1 MAETSRERLVR
12 TLGMIA
18 YLEAHGSTRFA
29 QLADHFGVPATR
41 IEKDL
46 WTLTT
51 SGIPPYM
58 PDECIEFD
66 FDDLEDGIATLV
78 ESQGASQVRLSGR
91 EAVALIGAL
100 ATMISA
106 GTAPEGAADVLA
118 KIQAAYGGPAPVDVV
133 STAPT
138 ADAGVTEVLKDAIA
152 RGQALE
158 LTYTDAQDRRS
169 TRVIEPHRLVAIDGV
184 GYVECYCLKANDYR
198 TLRLSRINS
207 ATPTDVLVTRPR
219 SEDHGF
225 TLSPQFQAEVV
236 IHRAARWA
244 FEDISGV
251 EITDN
256 GDLATVTFGVPNV
269 DWAAARVLSIA
280 PSVVSIAPE
289 QLREAVA
296 RHANA
301 VAAAHSV

>member
-1 MAETSRERLVR
+1 MTETSRDRLVR

-18 YLEAHGSTRFA
+18 YLEAHGSTPFA
-29 QLADHFGVPATR
+29 QLAAHFDVPVKR

-106 GTAPEGAADVLA
+106 GTAPAGADEVLE
-118 KIQAAYGGPAPVDVV
+118 KIQKAYGGPAPVEVV
-133 STAPT
+133 GSPT
-138 ADAGVTEVLKDAIA
+138 MADAGVTNVLEDAIT
-152 RGQALE
+152 RGQAVALS
-158 LTYTDAQDRRS
+158 YTNAQDHRS
-169 TRVIEPHRLVAIDGV
+169 TRVVEPHRLVAIDGV
-184 GYVECYCLKANDYR
+184 GYVECFCLKANDYR

-207 ATPTDVLVTRPR
+207 ARPTDVLVTRPR
-219 SEDHGF
+219 REDHGF
-225 TLSPQFQAEVV
+225 SLEPQFQAEVA
-236 IHRAARWA
+236 IRRAARWA
-244 FEDISGV
+244 FEDIAGV
-251 EITDN
+251 NITDD
-256 GDLATVTFGVPNV
+256 GDVTTVTFGVANV

-280 PSVVSIAPE
+280 PAVVSIAPE

-296 RHANA
+296 RHADA

>member
-1 MAETSRERLVR
+1 M
-12 TLGMIA
+12 
-18 YLEAHGSTRFA
+18 
-29 QLADHFGVPATR
+29 
-41 IEKDL
+41 
-46 WTLTT
+46 
-51 SGIPPYM
+51 
-58 PDECIEFD
+58 
-66 FDDLEDGIATLV
+66 
-78 ESQGASQVRLSGR
+78 RLSGR

-106 GTAPEGAADVLA
+106 GTAPEGAGNVLA

-133 STAPT
+133 SSAPT
-138 ADAGVTEVLKDAIA
+138 ADAHVTNALEDAIA

-158 LTYTDAQDRRS
+158 LSYTDAQDRRS

-184 GYVECYCLKANDYR
+184 GYVECFCLKANDYR

-207 ATPTDVLVTRPR
+207 ATPADVLVTRPR

-225 TLSPQFQAEVV
+225 TLEPLFQAEVS
-236 IHRAARWA
+236 IRRSARWA
-244 FEDISGV
+244 FEDIAGV
-251 EITDN
+251 QITDN

-280 PSVVSIAPE
+280 PSVVSIAPD
-289 QLREAVA
+289 QLRKAVA
-296 RHANA
+296 EHADA

>member
-1 MAETSRERLVR
+1 MAETSRDRLVR
-12 TLGMIA
+12 ALGMIA
-18 YLEAHGSTRFA
+18 YLEAHGSTSFE
-29 QLADHFGVPATR
+29 QLADHFGVPPAR

-46 WTLTT
+46 WALTT

-66 FDDLEDGIATLV
+66 FDDLEEGVATLV

-106 GTAPEGAADVLA
+106 GTAPEGAGDVLD
-118 KIQAAYGGPAPVDVV
+118 KIQEAYGGPAPVDVV
-133 STAPT
+133 SSAATAQ
-138 ADAGVTEVLKDAIA
+138 GHVTQALKDAISS
-152 RGQALE
+152 GQALE
-158 LTYTDAQDRRS
+158 LEYTDAQDHRS

-184 GYVECYCLKANDYR
+184 GYVECFCLKANNYR

-207 ATPTDVLVTRPR
+207 ASPTDVLVTRPP

-225 TLSPQFQAEVV
+225 TLEPQFQAEVS
-236 IHRAARWA
+236 IQRSARWA

-251 EITDN
+251 QISDD
-256 GDLATVTFGVPNV
+256 GDLATVSFGVPNV

-280 PSVVSIAPE
+280 PAVVSIAPRE
-289 QLREAVA
+289 LRVAVA
-296 RHANA
+296 RHADA

>member
-1 MAETSRERLVR
+1 MAETSRDRLVR
-12 TLGMIA
+12 VLGMIA
-18 YLEAHGSTRFA
+18 YLEAHGPTPFT
-29 QLADHFGVPATR
+29 QLATHFGVSAAR

-66 FDDLEDGIATLV
+66 FDDLEDGVATLV

-106 GTAPEGAADVLA
+106 GTAPAGAPDVLE
-118 KIQAAYGGPAPVDVV
+118 KIRGAYYGPAPVEVV
-133 STAPT
+133 SSAPT
-138 ADAGVTEVLKDAIA
+138 ADAELTQALKDAIA
-152 RGQALE
+152 VGRAVE
-158 LTYTDAQDRRS
+158 LSYTDAQDTRS

-207 ATPTDVLVTRPR
+207 ATPIDVLVTRPR
-219 SEDHGF
+219 AEDHGF
-225 TLSPQFQAEVV
+225 TLEPQFHAELS
-236 IHRAARWA
+236 IQRSARWA
-244 FEDISGV
+244 FEDIAGV

-256 GDLATVTFGVPNV
+256 GDLATVRFGVPNV

-280 PSVVSIAPE
+280 PAVVSLGPE
-289 QLREAVA
+289 QLRVAVKRHADAVA
-296 RHANA
+296 SAHA
-301 VAAAHSV
+301 V

>member
-1 MAETSRERLVR
+1 MAETSRDRLVR

-18 YLEAHGSTRFA
+18 YLEANGSTPFA
-29 QLADHFGVPATR
+29 QLAERFNVPVKR

-46 WTLTT
+46 WSLTT

-66 FDDLEDGIATLV
+66 FDDLEEGIATLV

-106 GTAPEGAADVLA
+106 GTAPEGAEDILA

-133 STAPT
+133 SSASTS
-138 ADAGVTEVLKDAIA
+138 DAQIMQTLKDAIQ

-158 LTYTDAQDRRS
+158 LSYTNAQDQRS

-184 GYVECYCLKANDYR
+184 GYVECFCLKANDYR

-207 ATPTDVLVTRPR
+207 AAPTDVLVTRPR
-219 SEDHGF
+219 SEEPGF
-225 TLSPQFQAEVV
+225 TLVPLFQAEVV
-236 IHRAARWA
+236 IQRAARWA
-244 FEDISGV
+244 FEDITGV
-251 EITDN
+251 DITDN
-256 GDLATVTFGVPNV
+256 GDVATVTFGVSNI
-269 DWAAARVLSIA
+269 DWAAGRVLAIA
-280 PSVVSIAPE
+280 PSLVSVEPE
-289 QLREAVA
+289 PLRKAVA
-296 RHANA
+296 RHADA
-301 VAAAHSV
+301 VAAAHSD

>member
-18 YLEAHGSTRFA
+18 YLEAHGSTPFA
-29 QLADHFGVPATR
+29 QLAEHFNVPAAR

-51 SGIPPYM
+51 SGIPPYL

-66 FDDLEDGIATLV
+66 FDDLEDGIATLT

-100 ATMISA
+100 ATMVSA
-106 GTAPEGAADVLA
+106 GTAPDGAVDVLE
-118 KIQAAYGGPAPVDVV
+118 KIQMAYGGPAPVDVV
-133 STAPT
+133 SSAPA
-138 ADAGVTEVLKDAIA
+138 ADAAVTQSLKHAIA

-158 LTYTDAQDRRS
+158 LSYTDAQDRRS

-207 ATPTDVLVTRPR
+207 AHPTDVLVTRPR

-225 TLSPQFQAEVV
+225 TLEPLFTAEVV
-236 IHRAARWA
+236 IQRAARWA
-244 FEDISGV
+244 FEDIAGV
-251 EITDN
+251 QITDN

-280 PSVVSIAPE
+280 PSVVSISPA
-289 QLREAVA
+289 QLRETLA
-296 RHANA
+296 RHADA

>member
-1 MAETSRERLVR
+1 MTETSRERLVR

-18 YLEAHGSTRFA
+18 YLEAHGSTPFA
-29 QLADHFGVPATR
+29 QLAEHFNVSAKR

-66 FDDLEDGIATLV
+66 FNDLEDGIATLV

-106 GTAPEGAADVLA
+106 GTAPEGATDVLE
-118 KIQAAYGGPAPVDVV
+118 KIRAAYGGPAPVDVV
-133 STAPT
+133 SSAPT
-138 ADAGVTEVLKDAIA
+138 ADARVTDALKHAIS
-152 RGQALE
+152 RGQAVE
-158 LTYTDAQDRRS
+158 LSYTDARDRR
-169 TRVIEPHRLVAIDGV
+169 TARVIEPHRLVAIDGV
-184 GYVECYCLKANDYR
+184 GYVECYCLKADDYR

-207 ATPTDVLVTRPR
+207 AVPTDVLVTRPR
-219 SEDHGF
+219 TEDQGF
-225 TLSPQFQAEVV
+225 SLTPLFQAEVS
-236 IHRAARWA
+236 IRRHARSA
-244 FEDISGV
+244 FEDIVGV
-251 EITDN
+251 DITDN
-256 GDLATVTFGVPNV
+256 GEFATVTFGVPNV

-280 PSVVSIAPE
+280 PAVVSIAPKK
-289 QLREAVA
+289 LRQAVA
-296 RHANA
+296 RHAEA

>member
-18 YLEAHGSTRFA
+18 YLEVHGSTPFQ

-51 SGIPPYM
+51 SGIPPYL

-66 FDDLEDGIATLV
+66 FDDLDDGIATLV

-106 GTAPEGAADVLA
+106 GTAPDGAAEVLE
-118 KIQAAYGGPAPVDVV
+118 KIQTAYGGPAPVDVV
-133 STAPT
+133 SSAPT
-138 ADAGVTEVLKDAIA
+138 ADAVVTEALKTAIS

-158 LTYTDAQDRRS
+158 LSYTDAQDRRS
-169 TRVIEPHRLVAIDGV
+169 IRVIEPHRLVAIDGV

-219 SEDHGF
+219 REDHGF
-225 TLSPQFQAEVV
+225 TLEPQFQAEVS
-236 IHRAARWA
+236 IRRSARWA
-244 FEDISGV
+244 FEDIAGV
-251 EITDN
+251 QITDN
-256 GDLATVTFGVPNV
+256 GDLATVAFGVPNV

-280 PSVVSIAPE
+280 PSVVSIAPQ
-289 QLREAVA
+289 QLRQAVA
-296 RHANA
+296 RHADA